1 MKDCTD
7 SCFDFE
13 CMESCECMEKRERLM
28 REKALKSPFLQED
41 QEEPEMEER
50 DEEDKVQERE
60 RPVEE
65 EPENLSV
72 EKKEPWRPIGIYT
85 EDEEDRAPE
94 KYEEEERPVEE
105 EEPRYNMLDV
115 LCEVLKPEL
124 DARWNEKNAVGHGE
138 EKPQKEAKLVGENKD
153 EKEWEPKKSNN
164 SNRQPRAEDSL
175 PEMPE
180 ELKNHIQEMGGRS
193 VKFLME
199 RRMFK
204 TDEGSHLPIPIQEI
218 LTEEEE
224 RMFLGEGIGMEVEVV
239 EPCLQHAH
247 IAIRKWKVGKGHN
260 YVFANKNWVNVVE
273 RNVLWKGTVVQVWSF
288 RNMDSKLC
296 FAVVRV

>member
-1 MKDCTD
+1 MHGK
-7 SCFDFE
+7 E
-13 CMESCECMEKRERLM
+13 RALNERESSQE
-28 REKALKSPFLQED
+28 AFLQED

-72 EKKEPWRPIGIYT
+72 DKKEPWRPIEIYT
-85 EDEEDRAPE
+85 EDEEHRAPE
-94 KYEEEERPVEE
+94 KYEEEEWPL
-105 EEPRYNMLDV
+105 NNKLDV
-115 LCEVLKPEL
+115 LCVVMKPEL
-124 DARWNEKNAVGHGE
+124 DARWDEKNAVGDGE

-273 RNVLWKGTVVQVWSF
+273 RNALWKGTVVQVWSF